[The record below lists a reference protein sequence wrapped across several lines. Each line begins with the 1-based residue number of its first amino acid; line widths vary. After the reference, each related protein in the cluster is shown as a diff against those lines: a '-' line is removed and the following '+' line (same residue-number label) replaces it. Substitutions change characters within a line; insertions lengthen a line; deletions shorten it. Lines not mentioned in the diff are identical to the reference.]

1 MADDGLVRGL
11 GLDDFVVLGDAVLG
25 LALEVLLVGFGLRD
39 AVLVGVGLFDGLAV
53 AETLAEGTGSGD
65 GLVIGSS
72 DSRLARSLRVLSSS
86 PRITP
91 MVTAASSVRTKV
103 RTMRRKIT
111 SDQRP

>member
-25 LALEVLLVGFGLRD
+25 LALEVLVGFGLRD